1 MSKIEM
7 QVLTASGCT
16 HCHHFL
22 KFWNAESA
30 SWENITLRE
39 IDILDREGQ
48 QMVAKHHIF
57 SLPGVVIQ
65 NRLISTGEVDV
76 PRFRE
81 ALSAIAA

>member
-30 SWENITLRE
+30 SFENIVLRE

-48 QMVAKHHIF
+48 QLVAKYHIF
-57 SLPGVVIQ
+57 SLPGIVVGG
-65 NRLISTGEVDV
+65 RLISTGDVDI

-81 ALSAIAA
+81 ALSAIES